1 MLLAIDLMFD
11 VLLAMVQVDV
21 DVDVELMLICSRR
34 FDDLGIFLLLL
45 RAGLYEDLFFVGF
58 KSCNYSALPVKVEF
72 YSSTI

>member
-1 MLLAIDLMFD
+1 MMEVMIVWCCWQSMLMFD

-21 DVDVELMLICSRR
+21 VTLVTCWVVQRPL
-34 FDDLGIFLLLL
+34 
-45 RAGLYEDLFFVGF
+45 FVGF